1 MPMNKYVPAAGAIKF
16 IKILSADYCVC
27 AYGFDDDDDNNNN
40 RNIDSSHFI
49 IKLVRLY
56 KSL

>member
-27 AYGFDDDDDNNNN
+27 AYGFDDDDNNNN